1 MYLFTDV
8 LAVFRFRGRLFAQVP
23 ETKALFGYNGVDGV
37 TTRLRAQGSRIF
49 SAAKNLIAVLDNE
62 GVLQEYLSHL
72 RAQHAD
78 RDLKPEYYKVGQG
91 RTDHKSNEVTE

>member
-8 LAVFRFRGRLFAQVP
+8 LTVFRFRDRLFAQVP

-37 TTRLRAQGSRIF
+37 TTRLRAQGTRMWFAI
-49 SAAKNLIAVLDNE
+49 KNLIGVLDME

-72 RAQHAD
+72 RAQHAV
-78 RDLKPEYYKVGQG
+78 RDLKPEYYKVGQ
-91 RTDHKSNEVTE
+91 NL